1 MEDLNSEH
9 LHYQQ
14 KREKKKKKK
23 KVCFKFKLLNGCK
36 LLAHDVL
43 CWAFDC

>member
-1 MEDLNSEH
+1 MEDLNSER

-14 KREKKKKKK
+14 KREKKYFVCL
-23 KVCFKFKLLNGCK
+23 KVKLQKGCK

>member
-14 KREKKKKKK
+14 KRKKKKNNVVCL
-23 KVCFKFKLLNGCK
+23 KVKLLNGCK

>member
-14 KREKKKKKK
+14 KREKIYIYL
-23 KVCFKFKLLNGCK
+23 KVKLRKGCK